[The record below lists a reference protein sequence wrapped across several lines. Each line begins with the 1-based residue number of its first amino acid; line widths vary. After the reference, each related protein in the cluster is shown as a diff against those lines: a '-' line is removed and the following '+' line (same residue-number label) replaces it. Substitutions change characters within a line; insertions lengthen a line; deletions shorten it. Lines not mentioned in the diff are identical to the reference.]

1 MSQDNPYLRV
11 EDFQETSVAQRSD
24 AKTEILKG
32 NHGIVVVMAWHV
44 ELINFIAG
52 VSMLELVL
60 IVSMKKLLEKDITT
74 FNFEMVYDEYKDF
87 MNRTQVSG
95 GGFGVK
101 LYKRPVALKVGYKK
115 GWYYAGIL
123 IPNA

>member
-1 MSQDNPYLRV
+1 
-11 EDFQETSVAQRSD
+11 
-24 AKTEILKG
+24 
-32 NHGIVVVMAWHV
+32 
-44 ELINFIAG
+44 
-52 VSMLELVL
+52 MLELVL

-101 LYKRPVALKVGYKK
+101 LYKRPVALKVCYKR
-115 GWYYAGIL
+115 GNGHSMAADPID
-123 IPNA
+123 

>member
-1 MSQDNPYLRV
+1 MM
-11 EDFQETSVAQRSD
+11 ECC
-24 AKTEILKG
+24 I
-32 NHGIVVVMAWHV
+32 
-44 ELINFIAG
+44 ELMNSIAG

-101 LYKRPVALKVGYKK
+101 LYKRPVALKVCYRGK
-115 GWYYAGIL
+115 
-123 IPNA
+123 

>member
-1 MSQDNPYLRV
+1 
-11 EDFQETSVAQRSD
+11 
-24 AKTEILKG
+24 
-32 NHGIVVVMAWHV
+32 
-44 ELINFIAG
+44 
-52 VSMLELVL
+52 MLELVL

-101 LYKRPVALKVGYKK
+101 LYKRPVALKVGLSKRDVIMGDIDPK
-115 GWYYAGIL
+115 CLVGF
-123 IPNA
+123 